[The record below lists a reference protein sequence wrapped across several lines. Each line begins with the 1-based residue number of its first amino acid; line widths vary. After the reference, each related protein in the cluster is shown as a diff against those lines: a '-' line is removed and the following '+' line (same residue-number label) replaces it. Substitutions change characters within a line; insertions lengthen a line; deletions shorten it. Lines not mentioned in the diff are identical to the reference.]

1 MYKLLVSIVLLSFV
15 TWLGCTNQPS
25 SGKMI
30 NPNGDSELALLM
42 RQMFEEG
49 MVTKQQIIDGEI
61 PDLKVSYQHIHT
73 AQPTE
78 EGKTSTTEYM
88 LFAKAYEASVER
100 LMAAAPDERVE
111 AYQNMVNTCM
121 NCHETV
127 CPGPMVK
134 IKKMYLS
141 EDQLKLGSL

>member
-1 MYKLLVSIVLLSFV
+1 MYKILVSAFILVVV
-15 TWLGCTNQPS
+15 TWLGCREQQS

-49 MVTKQQIIDGEI
+49 MLTKQQIIDGQI
-61 PDLKVSYQHIHT
+61 PDLKVAYKHIHT
-73 AQPTE
+73 AKPTE
-78 EGKTSTTEYM
+78 EGKTSSTEYM

-100 LMAAAPDERVE
+100 LLAAAPEERVD

-127 CPGPMVK
+127 CPGPMVR